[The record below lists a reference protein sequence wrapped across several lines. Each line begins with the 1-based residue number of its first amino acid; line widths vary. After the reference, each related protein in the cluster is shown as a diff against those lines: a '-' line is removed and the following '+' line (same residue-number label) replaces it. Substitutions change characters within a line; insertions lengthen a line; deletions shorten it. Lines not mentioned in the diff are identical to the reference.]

1 MKRYRI
7 HISLMSGKLIY
18 SDPLDVGSMDHDEI
32 VSHLDQI
39 VEIVSTGGSLT
50 LLLNGQKKTYLNHA
64 IESIWWTDGS

>member
-7 HISLMSGKLIY
+7 HIGLMSGKLIY
-18 SDPLDVGSMDHDEI
+18 SDPLDVGDMDHEEI

-50 LLLNGQKKTYLNHA
+50 LLLNGQKKTYLNHS

>member
-1 MKRYRI
+1 
-7 HISLMSGKLIY
+7 
-18 SDPLDVGSMDHDEI
+18 MDHDEI